1 MERSVDSID
10 LFSPVTALKGVG
22 PARARQLEKLGIFT
36 LYDLIA
42 FFPRGYEDR
51 TKRVAIAAL
60 EPDVP
65 ACFEAMVISQPTT
78 AYVRRGME
86 LTRVRVADE
95 TGQLTL
101 SWFNQSYRKNQLVYG
116 ESYIFYGAVR
126 ADHPGQMA
134 NPSFESA
141 DSAGQV
147 TGRLVPIYPLT
158 AGITSRVLAAC
169 IAQALDACRSELPDI
184 LPESVRQQYH
194 LCPAPMAYEMI
205 HRPLDAELLNE
216 ARRRLVFEE
225 FFVFSAGLA
234 LLRSRQTRGEAEPCR
249 TDCMSPFDAALPF
262 RLTGA
267 QQHAIDDIL
276 HDLASGVPM
285 NRLVQ
290 GDVGSGKTMV
300 AAAAAFCVIQNGH
313 QAAFMAPTEIL
324 AEQHAA
330 TLSRLLAPLGVSIA
344 LLTGSMTT
352 AQRRPVLAGLAD
364 GRIQLIVGTH
374 ALFSEKTVFHDLG
387 LVIADEQ
394 HRFGVAQRARL
405 AAKGHSPHLLVM
417 SATPIPRTLALLAY
431 GDLNVSVLDE
441 LPPGRS
447 PVETFLVGESMRQR
461 IHAFTRK
468 QCAAGHQVY
477 IVCPAVEETDDDSLK
492 SAEAWAE
499 ALRTTVFPDLRVG
512 LLHGK
517 MKGTEKEAALA
528 AFARHETDILVCTTV
543 VEVGVDVPNA
553 TLMVIE
559 NADRFGLAQLHQLR
573 GRVGRGDAQSYCVL
587 FSSNRNPETQA
598 RLKALCATND
608 GFKIAETDLAQRGPG
623 DFLGNRQH
631 GLPLFKMASLQM
643 DLQTLQ
649 DAQRAAANCITS
661 AEALDAPEF
670 APLRTRIDALF
681 AHQDMA
687 LN

>member
-1 MERSVDSID
+1 MD
-10 LFSPVTALKGVG
+10 LFSPVTELKGVG
-22 PARARQLEKLGIFT
+22 PARAKQLEKLGLVTI
-36 LYDLIA
+36 YDLIA

-51 TKRVAIAAL
+51 TKRAAIGAL
-60 EPDVP
+60 VPDVP

-78 AYVRRGME
+78 AALRRGME

-101 SWFNQSYRKNQLVYG
+101 TWFNQPYRQKQLVYG
-116 ESYIFYGAVR
+116 QSYIFYGAVR
-126 ADHPGQMA
+126 SDHPGQMA
-134 NPSFESA
+134 NPAFEPLEH
-141 DSAGQV
+141 AGEV
-147 TGRLVPIYPLT
+147 TGRLVPVYPLT
-158 AGITSRVLAAC
+158 GGLSSRLLAGCIT
-169 IAQALDACRSELPDI
+169 QALEACRTDIPDV
-184 LPESVRQQYH
+184 LPEAVRQRYR

-205 HRPLDAELLNE
+205 HRPLDEALLDA

-225 FFVFSAGLA
+225 FFIFSAGLSM
-234 LLRSRQTRGEAEPCR
+234 LRSRQTRGKAAVCR
-249 TDCMSPFDAALPF
+249 TDCMEPFEAGLPF
-262 RLTGA
+262 ALTGA
-267 QQHAIDDIL
+267 QRRAIGDVL
-276 HDLASGVPM
+276 RDLASGTPM

-300 AAAAAFCVIQNGH
+300 AAAAAFCVIRNGH
-313 QAAFMAPTEIL
+313 QAALMAPTEIL

-330 TLSRLLAPLGVSIA
+330 TLTRLLAPLGISIA
-344 LLTGSMTT
+344 LLTGSMTA

-364 GRIQLIVGTH
+364 GSIQLIVGTH
-374 ALFSEKTVFHDLG
+374 ALFSEKTMFRDLG

-431 GDLNVSVLDE
+431 GDLSVSVLDE

-461 IHAFTRK
+461 IHAFTRR
-468 QCAAGHQVY
+468 QCAEGRQVY
-477 IVCPAVEETDDDSLK
+477 IVCPVVEEGDDDSLK

-587 FSSNRNPETQA
+587 FTSNRNPETQA

-631 GLPLFKMASLQM
+631 GLPLFKMADLQM

-649 DAQRAAANCITS
+649 DAQRAAAEALPS
-661 AEALDAPEF
+661 PEALDAPEF
-670 APLRTRIDALF
+670 APLRARIDALF
-681 AHQDMA
+681 ARQDTA

>member
-1 MERSVDSID
+1 MD
-10 LFSPVTALKGVG
+10 LFSPVTELKGVG
-22 PARARQLEKLGIFT
+22 PARAKQLEKLGLVTI
-36 LYDLIA
+36 YDLIA

-51 TKRVAIAAL
+51 TKRAAIGAL
-60 EPDVP
+60 VPDVP

-78 AYVRRGME
+78 AALRRGME

-101 SWFNQSYRKNQLVYG
+101 TWFNQPYRQKQLVYG
-116 ESYIFYGAVR
+116 QSYIFYGAVR
-126 ADHPGQMA
+126 SDHPGQMA
-134 NPSFESA
+134 NPAFEPLEH
-141 DSAGQV
+141 AGEV
-147 TGRLVPIYPLT
+147 TGRLVPVYPLT
-158 AGITSRVLAAC
+158 AGLSSRLLAGCIT
-169 IAQALDACRSELPDI
+169 QALEACRTDIPDV
-184 LPESVRQQYH
+184 LPEAVRQRYR

-205 HRPLDAELLNE
+205 HRPLDEALLDA

-225 FFVFSAGLA
+225 FFIFSAGLSM
-234 LLRSRQTRGEAEPCR
+234 LRSRQTRGKAAVCR
-249 TDCMSPFDAALPF
+249 TDCMEPFETGLPF
-262 RLTGA
+262 ALTGA
-267 QQHAIDDIL
+267 QRRAIGDVL
-276 HDLASGVPM
+276 RDLASGTPM

-300 AAAAAFCVIQNGH
+300 AAAAAFCVIRNGH
-313 QAAFMAPTEIL
+313 QAALMAPTEIL

-330 TLSRLLAPLGVSIA
+330 TLTRLLAPLGISIA
-344 LLTGSMTT
+344 LLTGSMTA

-364 GRIQLIVGTH
+364 GSIQLIVGTH
-374 ALFSEKTVFHDLG
+374 ALFSEKTMFRDLG

-431 GDLNVSVLDE
+431 GDLSVSVLDE

-461 IHAFTRK
+461 IHAFTRR
-468 QCAAGHQVY
+468 QCAEGHQVY
-477 IVCPAVEETDDDSLK
+477 IVCPAVEEGDDDSLK

-517 MKGTEKEAALA
+517 MKGAEKEAALG

-587 FSSNRNPETQA
+587 FTSNRNPETQA

-631 GLPLFKMASLQM
+631 GLPLFKMADLQM
-643 DLQTLQ
+643 DMQTLQ
-649 DAQRAAANCITS
+649 DAQRAAAEALPS
-661 AEALDAPEF
+661 PEALDAPEF
-670 APLRTRIDALF
+670 APLRARIDALF
-681 AHQDMA
+681 ARQDTA

>member
-1 MERSVDSID
+1 MD
-10 LFSPVTALKGVG
+10 LFSPVTELKGVG
-22 PARARQLEKLGIFT
+22 PARAKQLEKLGLVTI
-36 LYDLIA
+36 YDLIA

-51 TKRVAIAAL
+51 TKRAAIGAL
-60 EPDVP
+60 VPDVP

-78 AYVRRGME
+78 AALRRGME

-101 SWFNQSYRKNQLVYG
+101 TWFNQPYRQKQLVYG
-116 ESYIFYGAVR
+116 QSYIFYGAVR
-126 ADHPGQMA
+126 SDHPGQMA
-134 NPSFESA
+134 NPAFEPLEH
-141 DSAGQV
+141 AGEV
-147 TGRLVPIYPLT
+147 TGRLVPVYPLT
-158 AGITSRVLAAC
+158 AGLSSRLLAGCIT
-169 IAQALDACRSELPDI
+169 QALEACRTDIPDV
-184 LPESVRQQYH
+184 LPEAVRQRYR

-205 HRPLDAELLNE
+205 HRPLDEALLDA

-225 FFVFSAGLA
+225 FFIFSAGLSM
-234 LLRSRQTRGEAEPCR
+234 LRSRQTRGKAAVCR
-249 TDCMSPFDAALPF
+249 TDCMEPFEAGLPF
-262 RLTGA
+262 ALTGA
-267 QQHAIDDIL
+267 QRRAIGDVL
-276 HDLASGVPM
+276 RDLASGTPM

-300 AAAAAFCVIQNGH
+300 AAAAAFCVIRNGH
-313 QAAFMAPTEIL
+313 QAALMAPTEIL

-330 TLSRLLAPLGVSIA
+330 TLTRLLTPLGISIA
-344 LLTGSMTT
+344 LLTGSMTA

-364 GRIQLIVGTH
+364 GSIQLIVGTH
-374 ALFSEKTVFHDLG
+374 ALFSEKTMFRDLG

-517 MKGTEKEAALA
+517 MKGADKEAALA

-608 GFKIAETDLAQRGPG
+608 GFQIAETDLAQRGPG

-649 DAQRAAANCITS
+649 DAQRAAADCITS

-670 APLRTRIDALF
+670 APLRARIDALF
-681 AHQDMA
+681 ARQDTA

>member
-1 MERSVDSID
+1 MDSID

-42 FFPRGYEDR
+42 LFPRGYEDR
-51 TKRVAIAAL
+51 TKRVVIAAL

-249 TDCMSPFDAALPF
+249 TDCMSPFDVALPF

-267 QQHAIDDIL
+267 QQHAINDIL

-285 NRLVQ
+285 NRLV
-290 GDVGSGKTMV
+290 
-300 AAAAAFCVIQNGH
+300 
-313 QAAFMAPTEIL
+313 
-324 AEQHAA
+324 
-330 TLSRLLAPLGVSIA
+330 SRLLAPLGVSIA
-344 LLTGSMTT
+344 LLTGSLTV

-517 MKGTEKEAALA
+517 MKGAEKEAALA

>member
-1 MERSVDSID
+1 MD
-10 LFSPVTALKGVG
+10 LFSPVTELKGVG
-22 PARARQLEKLGIFT
+22 PARAKQLEKLGLVTI
-36 LYDLIA
+36 YDLIA

-51 TKRVAIAAL
+51 TKRAAIGAL
-60 EPDVP
+60 VPDVP

-78 AYVRRGME
+78 AALRRGME

-101 SWFNQSYRKNQLVYG
+101 TWFNQPYRQKQLVYG
-116 ESYIFYGAVR
+116 QNYIFYGAVR
-126 ADHPGQMA
+126 SDHPGQMT
-134 NPSFESA
+134 NPAFEPLEH
-141 DSAGQV
+141 AGEV
-147 TGRLVPIYPLT
+147 TGRLVPVYPLT
-158 AGITSRVLAAC
+158 AGLSSRLLAGCIT
-169 IAQALDACRSELPDI
+169 QALEACRTDIPDV
-184 LPESVRQQYH
+184 LPEAVRQRYR

-205 HRPLDAELLNE
+205 HRPLDEALLDA

-225 FFVFSAGLA
+225 FFIFSAGLSM
-234 LLRSRQTRGEAEPCR
+234 LRSRQTRGKAAVCR
-249 TDCMSPFDAALPF
+249 TDCMEPFEAGLPF
-262 RLTGA
+262 ALTGA
-267 QQHAIDDIL
+267 QRRAIGDVL
-276 HDLASGVPM
+276 RDLASGTPM

-300 AAAAAFCVIQNGH
+300 AAAAAFCVIRNGH
-313 QAAFMAPTEIL
+313 QAALMAPTEIL

-330 TLSRLLAPLGVSIA
+330 TLTRLLAPLGISIA
-344 LLTGSMTT
+344 LLTGSMTA

-364 GRIQLIVGTH
+364 GSIQLIVGTH
-374 ALFSEKTVFHDLG
+374 ALFSEKTMFRDLG

-431 GDLNVSVLDE
+431 GDLSVSVLDE

-461 IHAFTRK
+461 IHAFTRR
-468 QCAAGHQVY
+468 QCAEGRQVY
-477 IVCPAVEETDDDSLK
+477 IVCPAVEEGDDDSLK

-517 MKGTEKEAALA
+517 MKGAEKEAALG

-587 FSSNRNPETQA
+587 FTSNRNPETQA

-631 GLPLFKMASLQM
+631 GLPLFKMADLQM
-643 DLQTLQ
+643 DMQTLQ
-649 DAQRAAANCITS
+649 DAQRAAAEAIPS
-661 AEALDAPEF
+661 PEALDAPEF
-670 APLRTRIDALF
+670 APLRARIDALF
-681 AHQDMA
+681 ARQDMA

>member
-1 MERSVDSID
+1 MSIID

-22 PARARQLEKLGIFT
+22 PARAKQLEKLGIFT

-42 FFPRGYEDR
+42 FFPRAYEDR
-51 TKRVAIAAL
+51 TKRAVIAAL

-65 ACFEAMVISQPTT
+65 TCFEAMVISQPQT
-78 AYVRRGME
+78 AYIRRGME

-116 ESYIFYGAVR
+116 ESYVFYGAVR

-134 NPSFESA
+134 NPSFESVA
-141 DSAGQV
+141 SAGKT
-147 TGRLVPIYPLT
+147 TGRLLPVYPLT
-158 AGITSRVLAAC
+158 AGITSRILSSC
-169 IAQALDACRSELPDI
+169 IAQALDACRTELPDI
-184 LPESVRQQYH
+184 LPEAVRQQYH

-225 FFVFSAGLA
+225 FFVFSTGLA
-234 LLRSRQTRGEAEPCR
+234 LLRSRQIHGEAIPCR
-249 TDCMSPFDAALPF
+249 TDCMAPFDAALPF

-267 QQHAIDDIL
+267 QRRAIGNIL
-276 HDLASGVPM
+276 HDLASGIPM

-300 AAAAAFCVIQNGH
+300 AAAAAFCAVQNGL

-324 AEQHAA
+324 AEQHTK
-330 TLSRLLAPLGVSIA
+330 TLSALLAPLGVSVA
-344 LLTGSMTT
+344 LLTGSMTA

-364 GRIQLIVGTH
+364 GSVQLIVGTH
-374 ALFSEKTVFHDLG
+374 ALLSEKTVFQSLG

-417 SATPIPRTLALLAY
+417 SATPIPRTLALIAY
-431 GDLNVSVLDE
+431 GDLSVSVLDE
-441 LPPGRS
+441 LPPGRK

-468 QCAAGHQVY
+468 QCSEGHQVY
-477 IVCPAVEETDDDSLK
+477 IVCPAVEETDDVSLK

-499 ALRTTVFPDLRVG
+499 TLRSAVFPDLRVG

-517 MKGTEKEAALA
+517 MKGVEKEAALS
-528 AFARHETDILVCTTV
+528 AFSRHETDILVCTTV

-573 GRVGRGDAQSYCVL
+573 GRVGRGYAQSYCILV
-587 FSSNRNPETQA
+587 SSTRSAETTA

-608 GFKIAETDLAQRGPG
+608 GFQIAETDLAQRGPG

-631 GLPLFKMASLQM
+631 GLPLFKVASLQM

-649 DAQRAAANCITS
+649 DAQQAAAAYIASSDSLN
-661 AEALDAPEF
+661 APAF
-670 APLRTRIDALF
+670 APLRARIDALF
-681 AHQDMA
+681 RHQDTA

>member
-1 MERSVDSID
+1 MD
-10 LFSPVTALKGVG
+10 LFSPVTELKGVG
-22 PARARQLEKLGIFT
+22 PARAKQLEKLGLVT

-51 TKRVAIAAL
+51 TKRVAIGAL
-60 EPDVP
+60 VPDVP

-78 AYVRRGME
+78 AALRRGME

-101 SWFNQSYRKNQLVYG
+101 TWFNQPYRQKQLVYG
-116 ESYIFYGAVR
+116 QSYIFYGAVR
-126 ADHPGQMA
+126 GDHPGQMA
-134 NPSFESA
+134 NPVFESPEH
-141 DSAGQV
+141 AGAV
-147 TGRLVPIYPLT
+147 TGRLMPVYPLT
-158 AGITSRVLAAC
+158 AGLSSRLLAGC
-169 IAQALDACRSELPDI
+169 IAQALEACRANLPDV
-184 LPESVRQQYH
+184 LPEAVRQRYH

-205 HRPLDAELLNE
+205 HRPLDETLLDA

-225 FFVFSAGLA
+225 FFIFSAGLSM
-234 LLRSRQTRGEAEPCR
+234 LRSRQTRGEAAVCR
-249 TDCMSPFDAALPF
+249 TDCMEPFEAALPF
-262 RLTGA
+262 ALTGA
-267 QQHAIDDIL
+267 QRRAIGDVL
-276 HDLASGVPM
+276 RDLSSGTPM

-300 AAAAAFCVIQNGH
+300 AAAAAFCVIRNGH
-313 QAAFMAPTEIL
+313 QAALMAPTEIL

-330 TLSRLLAPLGVSIA
+330 TLSRLLAPLGISIA
-344 LLTGSMTT
+344 LLTGSMTA

-364 GRIQLIVGTH
+364 GSIQLIVGTH
-374 ALFSEKTVFHDLG
+374 ALFSEKTVFRDLG

-499 ALRTTVFPDLRVG
+499 ALRTAVFPDLRVG

-517 MKGTEKEAALA
+517 MKGPDKEAALV

-573 GRVGRGDAQSYCVL
+573 GRVGRGEAQSYCVL

-649 DAQRAAANCITS
+649 DAQRAAADCITS

-670 APLRTRIDALF
+670 APLRARINALF

>member
-1 MERSVDSID
+1 MERSVDRID

-78 AYVRRGME
+78 AYIRRGME

-184 LPESVRQQYH
+184 LPETVRQQYH

-249 TDCMSPFDAALPF
+249 TDCMSPFDVALPF

-276 HDLASGVPM
+276 A
-285 NRLVQ
+285 R
-290 GDVGSGKTMV
+290 
-300 AAAAAFCVIQNGH
+300 
-313 QAAFMAPTEIL
+313 
-324 AEQHAA
+324 
-330 TLSRLLAPLGVSIA
+330 SRLRRADESTCAGRRR
-344 LLTGSMTT
+344 
-352 AQRRPVLAGLAD
+352 QRQDD
-364 GRIQLIVGTH
+364 GRRRC
-374 ALFSEKTVFHDLG
+374 G
-387 LVIADEQ
+387 LLR
-394 HRFGVAQRARL
+394 HTKRPSG
-405 AAKGHSPHLLVM
+405 
-417 SATPIPRTLALLAY
+417 
-431 GDLNVSVLDE
+431 
-441 LPPGRS
+441 
-447 PVETFLVGESMRQR
+447 R
-461 IHAFTRK
+461 IHGPDGDPRG
-468 QCAAGHQVY
+468 AA
-477 IVCPAVEETDDDSLK
+477 
-492 SAEAWAE
+492 
-499 ALRTTVFPDLRVG
+499 
-512 LLHGK
+512 
-517 MKGTEKEAALA
+517 
-528 AFARHETDILVCTTV
+528 
-543 VEVGVDVPNA
+543 
-553 TLMVIE
+553 
-559 NADRFGLAQLHQLR
+559 
-573 GRVGRGDAQSYCVL
+573 RGDALAS
-587 FSSNRNPETQA
+587 A
-598 RLKALCATND
+598 RA
-608 GFKIAETDLAQRGPG
+608 R
-623 DFLGNRQH
+623 
-631 GLPLFKMASLQM
+631 
-643 DLQTLQ
+643 
-649 DAQRAAANCITS
+649 S
-661 AEALDAPEF
+661 AFRSRCSPA
-670 APLRTRIDALF
+670 R
-681 AHQDMA
+681 
-687 LN
+687 

>member
-1 MERSVDSID
+1 MGIID

-22 PARARQLEKLGIFT
+22 PARAKQLEKLGIFT

-42 FFPRGYEDR
+42 FFPRAYEDR
-51 TKRVAIAAL
+51 TKRAVIAAL

-65 ACFEAMVISQPTT
+65 TCFEAMVISQPQT
-78 AYVRRGME
+78 AYIRRGME

-116 ESYIFYGAVR
+116 ESYVFYGAVR
-126 ADHPGQMA
+126 ADQPGQMA
-134 NPSFESA
+134 NPSFESVA
-141 DSAGQV
+141 SAGKT
-147 TGRLVPIYPLT
+147 TGRLLPVYPLT
-158 AGITSRVLAAC
+158 AGITSRILSSC
-169 IAQALDACRSELPDI
+169 IAQALDACRTELPDI
-184 LPESVRQQYH
+184 LPEAVRQQYH

-234 LLRSRQTRGEAEPCR
+234 LLRSRQIHGEAIPCR
-249 TDCMSPFDAALPF
+249 TDCMAPFDAVLPF

-267 QQHAIDDIL
+267 QRRAIGDIL
-276 HDLASGVPM
+276 HDLASGIPM

-300 AAAAAFCVIQNGH
+300 AAAAAFCAVQNGL

-324 AEQHAA
+324 AEQHTK
-330 TLSRLLAPLGVSIA
+330 TLSAFLAPLGVSVA
-344 LLTGSMTT
+344 LLTGSMTA

-364 GRIQLIVGTH
+364 GSVQLIVGTH
-374 ALFSEKTVFHDLG
+374 ALLSEKTVFQSLG

-417 SATPIPRTLALLAY
+417 SATPIPRTLALIAY
-431 GDLNVSVLDE
+431 GDLSVSVLDE
-441 LPPGRS
+441 LPPGRK

-468 QCAAGHQVY
+468 QCSEGHQVY
-477 IVCPAVEETDDDSLK
+477 IVCPAVEETDDVSLK

-499 ALRTTVFPDLRVG
+499 TLRSAVFPDLRVG

-517 MKGTEKEAALA
+517 MKGAEKEAALS
-528 AFARHETDILVCTTV
+528 AFSRHETDILVCTTV

-573 GRVGRGDAQSYCVL
+573 GRVGRGDAQSYCILV
-587 FSSNRNPETQA
+587 SSTRSAETTA

-608 GFKIAETDLAQRGPG
+608 GFQIAETDLAQRGPG

-631 GLPLFKMASLQM
+631 GLPLFKVASLQM

-649 DAQRAAANCITS
+649 DAQQAAAAYIASSDSLN
-661 AEALDAPEF
+661 APAF
-670 APLRTRIDALF
+670 APLRARIDALF
-681 AHQDMA
+681 RHQDTA

>member
-1 MERSVDSID
+1 MDPID
-10 LFSPVTALKGVG
+10 LFSPVTALKGIG
-22 PARARQLEKLGIFT
+22 PARAKQLEKLGIFT

-51 TKRVAIAAL
+51 TKRVSISAL

-78 AYVRRGME
+78 AYIRRGME

-101 SWFNQSYRKNQLVYG
+101 SWFNQSYRKNQLSYG
-116 ESYIFYGAVR
+116 ASYVFYGAVR
-126 ADHPGQMA
+126 ADHPGQVA
-134 NPSFESA
+134 NPTFEPLET
-141 DSAGQV
+141 AGQV

-158 AGITSRVLAAC
+158 AGITSRSLAAC
-169 IAQALDACRSELPDI
+169 IAQALDACREALPDI
-184 LPESVRQQYH
+184 LPPAVREQYH
-194 LCPAPMAYEMI
+194 LCPAPMAYQMI
-205 HRPLDAELLNE
+205 HHPLDETLLAE

-234 LLRSRQTRGEAEPCR
+234 ALRSRQSRGEAPPCR
-249 TDCMSPFDAALPF
+249 TDGMEPFYAALPF
-262 RLTGA
+262 SLTGA
-267 QQHAIDDIL
+267 QRRAIGDIL
-276 HDLASGVPM
+276 CDLASGVPM

-300 AAAAAFCVIQNGH
+300 AAAAAFCVIQNSH
-313 QAAFMAPTEIL
+313 QAALMAPTEIL

-330 TLSRLLAPLGVSIA
+330 TLSRLLAPFGVSIA
-344 LLTGSMTT
+344 LLTGSMTA

-364 GRIQLIVGTH
+364 GSVQLMVGTH
-374 ALFSEKTVFHDLG
+374 ALFSEKTVFRDLG

-405 AAKGHSPHLLVM
+405 AAKGRSPHLLVM

-431 GDLNVSVLDE
+431 GDLGVSVLDE
-441 LPPGRS
+441 LPPGRR
-447 PVETFLVGESMRQR
+447 PVETFLVGEAMRQR
-461 IHAFTRK
+461 IHAFIRK
-468 QCAAGHQVY
+468 QCAEGHQVY
-477 IVCPAVEETDDDSLK
+477 VVCPAVEEGDDDSLK
-492 SAEAWAE
+492 SAEVWAE
-499 ALRTTVFPDLRVG
+499 TLQKTVFPDLRVG

-517 MKGTEKEAALA
+517 MKGPDKEAALG
-528 AFARHETDILVCTTV
+528 AFSRRETDILVCTTV

-559 NADRFGLAQLHQLR
+559 NADRFGLAQLQQLR

-587 FSSNRNPETQA
+587 VSSNRGADARA
-598 RLKALCATND
+598 RLKALCETND

-631 GLPLFKMASLQM
+631 GLPLFKMANLQM

-649 DAQRAAANCITS
+649 DAQRAAADCVSS
-661 AEALDAPEF
+661 AAALDLPEL
-670 APLRTRIDALF
+670 APLKARVDALF
-681 AHQDMA
+681 DHQDMA

>member
-78 AYVRRGME
+78 AYIRRGME

-169 IAQALDACRSELPDI
+169 IAQALDACRSALPDI

-290 GDVGSGKTMV
+290 GDVGSGKTMMP
-300 AAAAAFCVIQNGH
+300 F
-313 QAAFMAPTEIL
+313 
-324 AEQHAA
+324 
-330 TLSRLLAPLGVSIA
+330 R
-344 LLTGSMTT
+344 
-352 AQRRPVLAGLAD
+352 
-364 GRIQLIVGTH
+364 
-374 ALFSEKTVFHDLG
+374 
-387 LVIADEQ
+387 
-394 HRFGVAQRARL
+394 
-405 AAKGHSPHLLVM
+405 
-417 SATPIPRTLALLAY
+417 
-431 GDLNVSVLDE
+431 
-441 LPPGRS
+441 
-447 PVETFLVGESMRQR
+447 
-461 IHAFTRK
+461 
-468 QCAAGHQVY
+468 
-477 IVCPAVEETDDDSLK
+477 
-492 SAEAWAE
+492 
-499 ALRTTVFPDLRVG
+499 
-512 LLHGK
+512 
-517 MKGTEKEAALA
+517 
-528 AFARHETDILVCTTV
+528 
-543 VEVGVDVPNA
+543 
-553 TLMVIE
+553 
-559 NADRFGLAQLHQLR
+559 
-573 GRVGRGDAQSYCVL
+573 
-587 FSSNRNPETQA
+587 
-598 RLKALCATND
+598 
-608 GFKIAETDLAQRGPG
+608 
-623 DFLGNRQH
+623 
-631 GLPLFKMASLQM
+631 
-643 DLQTLQ
+643 
-649 DAQRAAANCITS
+649 
-661 AEALDAPEF
+661 
-670 APLRTRIDALF
+670 
-681 AHQDMA
+681 
-687 LN
+687 

>member
-1 MERSVDSID
+1 MD
-10 LFSPVTALKGVG
+10 LFSPVTELKGIG
-22 PARARQLEKLGIFT
+22 PARAKQLEKLGLVTI
-36 LYDLIA
+36 YDLIA

-51 TKRVAIAAL
+51 TKRAAIGAL
-60 EPDVP
+60 VPDVP

-78 AYVRRGME
+78 AALRRGME

-101 SWFNQSYRKNQLVYG
+101 TWFNQPYRQKQLVYG
-116 ESYIFYGAVR
+116 QSYIFYGAVR
-126 ADHPGQMA
+126 SDHPGQMA
-134 NPSFESA
+134 NPAFEPLEH
-141 DSAGQV
+141 AGEV
-147 TGRLVPIYPLT
+147 TGRLVPVYPLT
-158 AGITSRVLAAC
+158 AGLSSRLLAGCIT
-169 IAQALDACRSELPDI
+169 QALEACRTDIPDV
-184 LPESVRQQYH
+184 LPEAVRQRYR

-205 HRPLDAELLNE
+205 HRPLDEALLDA

-225 FFVFSAGLA
+225 FFIFSAGLSM
-234 LLRSRQTRGEAEPCR
+234 LRSRQTRGKAAVCR
-249 TDCMSPFDAALPF
+249 TDCMEPFEAGLPF
-262 RLTGA
+262 ALTGA
-267 QQHAIDDIL
+267 QRRAIGDVL
-276 HDLASGVPM
+276 RDLASGTPM

-300 AAAAAFCVIQNGH
+300 AAAAAFCVIRNGH
-313 QAAFMAPTEIL
+313 QAALMAPTEIL

-330 TLSRLLAPLGVSIA
+330 TLTRLLAPLGISIA
-344 LLTGSMTT
+344 LLTGSMTA

-364 GRIQLIVGTH
+364 GSIQLIVGTH

-517 MKGTEKEAALA
+517 MKGAEKEAALA

-649 DAQRAAANCITS
+649 DAQRAAADCITS

-670 APLRTRIDALF
+670 APLRARIDALF

>member
-1 MERSVDSID
+1 MGIID

-22 PARARQLEKLGIFT
+22 PARAKQLEKLGIFT

-42 FFPRGYEDR
+42 FFPRAYEDR
-51 TKRVAIAAL
+51 TKRAVIAAL

-65 ACFEAMVISQPTT
+65 TCFEAMVISQPQT
-78 AYVRRGME
+78 AYIRRGME

-101 SWFNQSYRKNQLVYG
+101 SWFNQSYRKTQLVYG
-116 ESYIFYGAVR
+116 ESYVFYGAVR

-134 NPSFESA
+134 NPSFESVA
-141 DSAGQV
+141 SAGKT
-147 TGRLVPIYPLT
+147 TGRLLPVYPLT
-158 AGITSRVLAAC
+158 AGITSRILSSC
-169 IAQALDACRSELPDI
+169 SAQALDACRTELPDI
-184 LPESVRQQYH
+184 LPEAVRQQYH

-225 FFVFSAGLA
+225 FFIFSAGLA
-234 LLRSRQTRGEAEPCR
+234 LLRSRQIHGEAIPCR
-249 TDCMSPFDAALPF
+249 TDCMAPFDAALPF

-267 QQHAIDDIL
+267 QRRAIGDIL
-276 HDLASGVPM
+276 HDLASGIPM

-300 AAAAAFCVIQNGH
+300 AAAAAFCAVQNGL

-324 AEQHAA
+324 AEQHTK
-330 TLSRLLAPLGVSIA
+330 TLSALLAPLGVSVA
-344 LLTGSMTT
+344 LLTGSMTA

-364 GRIQLIVGTH
+364 GSVQLIVGTH
-374 ALFSEKTVFHDLG
+374 ALLSEKTVFQSLG

-417 SATPIPRTLALLAY
+417 SATPIPRTLALIAY
-431 GDLNVSVLDE
+431 GDLSVSVLDE
-441 LPPGRS
+441 LPPGRK

-477 IVCPAVEETDDDSLK
+477 IVCPAVEETDDVSLK
-492 SAEAWAE
+492 SAEAWTE
-499 ALRTTVFPDLRVG
+499 TLRSAVFPDLRVG

-517 MKGTEKEAALA
+517 MKGAEKEAALS
-528 AFARHETDILVCTTV
+528 AFSRHETDILVCTTV

-573 GRVGRGDAQSYCVL
+573 GRVGRGYAQSYCILV
-587 FSSNRNPETQA
+587 SSTRSAETTA

-608 GFKIAETDLAQRGPG
+608 GFQIAETDLAQRGPG

-631 GLPLFKMASLQM
+631 GLPLFKVASLQM

-649 DAQRAAANCITS
+649 DAQQAAAAYIASSDSLN
-661 AEALDAPEF
+661 APAF
-670 APLRTRIDALF
+670 APLRARIDALF
-681 AHQDMA
+681 RHQDTA

>member
-86 LTRVRVADE
+86 LTRARVADE
-95 TGQLTL
+95 SGQLTL

-300 AAAAAFCVIQNGH
+300 AAAACFCAVRNGR

-324 AEQHAA
+324 AEQHAR
-330 TLSRLLAPLGVSIA
+330 TLTQLLGPLGVRVL
-344 LLTGSMTT
+344 LLTGSRT
-352 AQRRPVLAGLAD
+352 AAQKRAAREQLASGEA
-364 GRIQLIVGTH
+364 QLVVGTH
-374 ALFSEKTVFHDLG
+374 ALLSETVVFRDLG
-387 LVIADEQ
+387 LVVADEQ
-394 HRFGVAQRARL
+394 HRFGVAQRTKL
-405 AAKGHSPHLLVM
+405 TEKGRSPHLLVM
-417 SATPIPRTLALLAY
+417 SATPIPRTLALIAY
-431 GDLNVSVLDE
+431 GDLDVSVIGE
-441 LPPGRS
+441 LPPGRR
-447 PVETFLVGESMRQR
+447 PVETFLVSEALRERLNGFIRRQ
-461 IHAFTRK
+461 
-468 QCAAGHQVY
+468 CSEGHQVY
-477 IVCPAVEETDDDSLK
+477 VVCPAVEESEDGVLR
-492 SAEAWAE
+492 SAEAWAQT
-499 ALRTTVFPDLRVG
+499 LQQSVFPDLRVG

-517 MKGTEKEAALA
+517 MKSAEKDAALA
-528 AFARHETDILVCTTV
+528 AFSAGETDILVATTV

-559 NADRFGLAQLHQLR
+559 NAERFGLSQLHQLR
-573 GRVGRGDAQSYCVL
+573 GRVGRGGAQSYCVL
-587 FSSNRNPETQA
+587 VSGTRQEETKK
-598 RLKALCATND
+598 RLEALCRTTD
-608 GFKIAETDLAQRGPG
+608 GFQIAEQDLALRGPG
-623 DFLGNRQH
+623 DFFGSRQH
-631 GLPLFKMASLQM
+631 GLPLLKVASLQM
-643 DLQTLQ
+643 DLETLQ
-649 DAQRAAANCITS
+649 AAQQAAATVIRG
-661 AEALDAPEF
+661 AESLDAPEL
-670 APLRTRIDALF
+670 APLKARVQALF
-681 AHQDMA
+681 TSQEVS